1 MRFQKYLSAVWKDL
15 TKLLRSW
22 FIMYNFTTSANRPDV
37 VWQEQIE
44 ASCEKK
50 ILFITKSG
58 IQKNNI
64 KYTVYTNDDQRVKK
78 G

>member
-50 ILFITKSG
+50 YFLLPKVA
-58 IQKNNI
+58 
-64 KYTVYTNDDQRVKK
+64 YKK
-78 G
+78 TT